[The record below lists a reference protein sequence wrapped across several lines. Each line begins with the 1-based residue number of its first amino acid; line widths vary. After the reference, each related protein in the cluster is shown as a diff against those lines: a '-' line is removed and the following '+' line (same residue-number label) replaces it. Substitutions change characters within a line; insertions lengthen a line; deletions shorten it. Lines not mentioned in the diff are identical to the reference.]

1 MAAPFPMPFLRRLL
15 LVFAFALL
23 SMRGASAC
31 EHAAVMPMTH
41 AVQHV
46 GQSVAQSAAL
56 HAADAGCMSSSAH
69 QGSSHCHASCCVA
82 GCGVHCG
89 APPLAARFEAWGAG
103 AHAPPLVAVSL
114 RAGITHAP
122 LLPPPIV

>member
-1 MAAPFPMPFLRRLL
+1 MAALFPMPFLRRLL

-31 EHAAVMPMTH
+31 EHEAVMPMTH
-41 AVQHV
+41 AA
-46 GQSVAQSAAL
+46 QSVAR
-56 HAADAGCMSSSAH
+56 HAAEAGCTSSSGH

-103 AHAPPLVAVSL
+103 AHAPPVVAVRL